1 MKLGINGWRIHGQR
15 TGVGRYLLNIVKHWT
30 PEMIG
35 GRFDEINFYTP
46 KPIDRSEIPLPPTI
60 RERVLSAHWRMLVW
74 ENLRLGPTANDDV
87 VFHPSFSRPF
97 VARGK
102 TVVSLHEASHYL
114 YPELFPKSVPLFYNR
129 LYAWSGRHATLVIV
143 GSEDSKKDVALF
155 CGVPLSRIR
164 VAHMAPAEFFRAV
177 KKDLQIDAV
186 RERHIG
192 SADTPFFLT
201 VGKMS
206 GRRNFPRLLEAFAE
220 FKRRTSLPHK
230 LLMVGLNI
238 HNIDIAGL
246 IEKLGIKGDV
256 LNPGYVSDDELNL
269 IYNAAEAFISPSAY
283 ETICLPVMEAQA
295 AGLPVICIDTP
306 GMRETTGDAA
316 LLISKLEIEDLVEA
330 MSRIAEDADL
340 RRELSETGLNYSKR
354 FSWQKCAADVLAVLA
369 EAVQMPAP
377 SADSTTSV
385 HEFKN

>member
-15 TGVGRYLLNIVKHWT
+15 TGVGRYLLNIVKNWT

-46 KPIDRSEIPLPPTI
+46 KPIDRNEIPLPSNI
-60 RERVLSAHWRMLVW
+60 RERVLSPDMRMLVW
-74 ENLRLGPTANDDV
+74 ENLRLGPTADDDI
-87 VFHPSFSRPF
+87 VFHPSFSRPL

-114 YPELFPKSVPLFYNR
+114 YPKLFPKSVPLFYNR

-143 GSEDSKKDVALF
+143 GSEDSKIDVSRF

-164 VAHMAPAEFFRAV
+164 VAYMAPAEFFKPV
-177 KKDLQIDAV
+177 KKDSQIDAV
-186 RERHIG
+186 RKKHIG

-206 GRRNFPRLLEAFAE
+206 GRRNFPLLLEAFAE
-220 FKRRTSLPHK
+220 FKRRTKLPHK

-246 IEKLGIKGDV
+246 IEKLGIKNDV
-256 LNPGYVSDDELNL
+256 LNPGFVSDEELNL
-269 IYNAAEAFISPSAY
+269 IYNAAEAFVSPSVY

-306 GMRETTGDAA
+306 GMREATGDAA
-316 LLISKLEIEDLVEA
+316 LLLPQLEINDLVEA
-330 MSRIAEDADL
+330 MARITEDKAL
-340 RRELSETGLNYSKR
+340 SRELVENGLNYSKR

-369 EAVQMPAP
+369 EAAQMSAP
-377 SADSTTSV
+377 DA
-385 HEFKN
+385 EFNATVN